1 MSHHESSS
9 VISLSCACVPS
20 AHHAPSTRHVAL
32 THCVCKASIMCMCA
46 VPQDGFTHL
55 SKDTSLLCA
64 IGNQF
69 YKASVGDWLLLCL
82 DAARLTAKVLP
93 AHYPRAHIHVHIYCH
108 CYCCTPDSQGTHRA
122 SSMCTA
128 TAIATAAHLTA
139 KVHTAATAAVRLTGK
154 GTRPASCTCTAQ
166 RPLRLLCS

>member
-1 MSHHESSS
+1 MVIMSHHESSS

-108 CYCCTPDSQGTHRA
+108 CYCCTPDSQGTHRCHCCCA
-122 SSMCTA
+122 PNRQRYTPCIMHVHSST
-128 TAIATAAHLTA
+128 TTTAAVLIA
-139 KVHTAATAAVRLTGK
+139 GKVHTLFHPRA
-154 GTRPASCTCTAQ
+154 PS
-166 RPLRLLCS
+166 